1 MIFSA
6 VLVAECSWFIARQV
20 EGEVAVNEVTATKEL
35 ELGARAEVS
44 QISAS
49 PILNG

>member
-1 MIFSA
+1 MIFVA

-35 ELGARAEVS
+35 GARAEVS